1 MASQEVTETLLQN
14 YTTASAFN
22 TQYALSSGSF
32 QLLPDVLVVAYD
44 VSITALLRIC
54 VAGPWS
60 QVVWKTAVCVAGG
73 DAHAA
78 VAWFE
83 RRDGDVVGRLFA
95 SVAEGW
101 VVEGSDSDIAQEARC
116 AGANYT
122 SAATGDVGNEKENE
136 KEKEDDF
143 VAPGEA
149 VSMLDGENMGW
160 RVQVQVQVQVWIV
173 LAAVEYFILVET

>member
-1 MASQEVTETLLQN
+1 M
-14 YTTASAFN
+14 
-22 TQYALSSGSF
+22 
-32 QLLPDVLVVAYD
+32 
-44 VSITALLRIC
+44 C
-54 VAGPWS
+54 VAGE
-60 QVVWKTAVCVAGG
+60 

-122 SAATGDVGNEKENE
+122 SAATGDVENE
-136 KEKEDDF
+136 KEKEKEDDV

-149 VSMLDGENMGW
+149 VSMLDGENLGW
-160 RVQVQVQVQVWIV
+160 RVQAQVWI
-173 LAAVEYFILVET
+173 APAVVGYFILAEI

>member
-1 MASQEVTETLLQN
+1 MASQAITETLLQN

-22 TQYALSSGSF
+22 TQYTLSSGSF

-44 VSITALLRIC
+44 VSVTALLRIC

-60 QVVWKTAVCVAGG
+60 QVVWKTAVCVAGD
-73 DAHAA
+73 DARAA

-83 RRDGDVVGRLFA
+83 ARDGDVAGRLFA

-101 VVEGSDSDIAQEARC
+101 IVEGPDSDIAQEARC

-122 SAATGDVGNEKENE
+122 SAATGDAENGKEEEEEEEENGG
-136 KEKEDDF
+136 DF
-143 VAPGEA
+143 PAPGEA
-149 VSMLDGENMGW
+149 VSILDGENVGW
-160 RVQVQVQVQVWIV
+160 RVQARVWI
-173 LAAVEYFILVET
+173 APAVVVGYFILAEI